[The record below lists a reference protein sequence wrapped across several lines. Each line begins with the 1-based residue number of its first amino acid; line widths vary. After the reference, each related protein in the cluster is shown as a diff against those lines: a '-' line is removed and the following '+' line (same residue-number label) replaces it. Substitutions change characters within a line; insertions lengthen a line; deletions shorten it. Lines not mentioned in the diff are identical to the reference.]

1 MANCV
6 ICGKPVLIGKV
17 VHTACM
23 EAHAKEELK
32 ENICDHI
39 TRLKDRLVELSMKNG
54 TPRKYAVVLYE
65 AMEVIKQRESERDK
79 LLTMI
84 RGDCRY
90 CTHRKNPLE
99 GPCKGCVHFAAKEF
113 IEGDYWEC
121 KEVQRNETTD
131 NE

>member
-1 MANCV
+1 MIYSEFA
-6 ICGKPVLIGKV
+6 
-17 VHTACM
+17 
-23 EAHAKEELK
+23 
-32 ENICDHI
+32 I

-79 LLTMI
+79 LLAMI

-90 CTHRKNPLE
+90 CMHNKNPLE

-131 NE
+131 NQ